1 LNHQIK
7 NNKKMTN
14 YELKKLQEKRLNML
28 QNGFY
33 YFVIAL
39 GTVTVIAKILI
50 FILN

>member
-1 LNHQIK
+1 MND
-7 NNKKMTN
+7 
-14 YELKKLQEKRLNML
+14 YELKKLQERRLNIL
-28 QNGFY
+28 QDAFY